1 MSCDIVKGR
10 LEPCKDSVGGIKE
23 LYFANYQIHAT
34 INSDDEITD
43 LSTSADSAV
52 AVTLFKYEVKGAT
65 NLEQTTTSSRD
76 TGTTF
81 WSQVLNATFKK
92 LDAST
97 QKELK
102 LMAYGRPQVVVVD
115 YNGNAFLCGMEHGM
129 EVTGG
134 TIVTGTAMGDL
145 SGFTIALTGNER
157 YPANFLDGSTDANPF
172 AGLTTAPTITVGT

>member
-1 MSCDIVKGR
+1 
-10 LEPCKDSVGGIKE
+10 
-23 LYFANYQIHAT
+23 
-34 INSDDEITD
+34 
-43 LSTSADSAV
+43 
-52 AVTLFKYEVKGAT
+52 
-65 NLEQTTTSSRD
+65 
-76 TGTTF
+76 
-81 WSQVLNATFKK
+81 
-92 LDAST
+92 
-97 QKELK
+97 
-102 LMAYGRPQVVVVD
+102 MAYGRPQVVVVD